1 MDLSS
6 IDPELDR
13 LVNGPKRKRV
23 SYPDQEQE
31 QGIVGNLR
39 DNSLTMLGAIG
50 NTLDLPGSMVRDV
63 VAWKNPFDQI
73 LSPFS
78 DKNRTTGRDLAR
90 KWGIAKKRDTY
101 GNFWG
106 GLGIEAALDPLT
118 YATLG
123 GSALS
128 KAGIAAKNAGLMD
141 DLARVSARKLGKPIG
156 MVGPREGRIATTLAD
171 FVAEGGDVGARAQ
184 KAINAGANADEALG
198 GVMGIGLP
206 FADPM
211 KVFGNGARG
220 QSIARGMDT
229 GARLLRFAK
238 IPGTEIKPVNA
249 FLNLFDAPAKG
260 MDTPI
265 GQAIARENFR
275 KQQKAEFMPRLE
287 TARWATEMEN
297 AGLTD
302 QASMDKL
309 RGYIE
314 LSHDPFSKFQ
324 RKDVGDTI
332 ANIGDQIRAQVDS
345 AVQQQKAVGIRASEL
360 TDQYVDF
367 LSRQMTQSNSFKP
380 KTGDL
385 ALNATTQASKKR
397 NDFLRNVPGGTERLK
412 NELFMDP
419 ELNRL
424 VDEGK
429 TRKQIAQYIKKKH
442 GDWFNDS
449 DYMVYRPNDPKANID
464 GYVPG
469 KGRVQKTA
477 TWFSKLSK
485 ELRDTG
491 VFGNTPLADHEGYM
505 LSKARGEVNAR
516 SLAQALAQPGV
527 IQGESL
533 AGNAAADGSKTISD
547 IMKSAGL
554 SMETFNKEGDRVGGF
569 MDILLSEA
577 HKLGTELKDSYGN
590 KLDFKDITAK
600 DLNRMRVSKDIAS
613 DVTNI
618 MKAISGPQEVSKLIQ
633 VTDSIVNAFKAHVT
647 GPWPN
652 FQVRNLMSGM
662 AHNFMFGMWDSQSTK
677 DAAKMI
683 QGGVI
688 KDASKNPFVIAE
700 WERRQKLNPPP
711 GGPSQPPGNT
721 TPGGGP
727 AGNQGLGGGSGFVDP
742 GPFGK
747 PSPPRPPKQKTPPT
761 PIDTPPSGVKPVDTN
776 PKRGLEWDILTFS
789 KQSFYHA
796 KFNDKISKLVNDKL
810 LTKMDADLLR
820 LAFFDASEDGMA
832 ILTRPAYGIMAPAD
846 REHARGLFS
855 YAGKTPLSVELN
867 PSLSKSSPDD
877 VRSSFN
883 TFIHEL
889 MHAAEHHIKTSAD
902 PRMKELSAEIDAFF
916 KGRPDEIALKQKN
929 FWTDVYDEFGAKYY
943 GRTDGQLTES
953 FAQMNADYISMRM
966 PKSKIA
972 QIVQTMKHWI
982 VGFLQRIRLARK
994 LPSEYNK
1001 RLYNII
1007 EEVIYGNAP
1016 GGKKARRVKGSA
1028 FDPDV
1033 PPGAPVTKVY
1043 DEASGSGPKLTDEE
1057 ATRILGEMASASGL
1071 VGKFEGLGGNVVG
1084 AAPGPSTSGNIQDI
1098 LSGIMRPGVKSLD
1111 WKRVGR
1117 KYIGREPGTS
1127 IKPKDWFA
1135 TRGVGGATESKYGP
1149 AAGGEEIG
1157 HSVESL
1163 IRLSGWF
1170 NQMRK
1175 GVDPLESAKRVGD
1188 AQVLYGNKN
1197 YTNFETQ
1204 WMTRMMPF
1212 YKFSRKMI
1220 PQIVQDLAQRPGG
1233 RYGQMIRMMR
1243 ASQDQGELAPDYVR
1257 DSLSIPFANN
1267 PVLEA
1272 VMGKAPEGTDRYI
1285 TGFGLPHEDLLSFSP
1300 TARGSML
1307 ELLSRTNPLIKA
1319 PLEFATGETFFQRG
1333 PEGGR
1338 ELSKLDP
1345 TVGRLISNL
1354 GRMTGLR
1361 ESTDPVRLPQVVEQA
1376 ITNSPLTKA
1385 VTTARMLTDER
1396 KQSNYGIL
1404 PFKVPGVPALSNVLT
1419 GVRVNDVSPQ
1429 AKQAM
1434 VDELLQN
1441 QMKERGASEF
1451 SRTRFSKKDL
1461 EKMDPVD
1468 RQIAEQLNSYA
1479 NLLAKRTKER
1489 VKQKEKEKA
1498 GEKK

>member
-50 NTLDLPGSMVRDV
+50 NTLDLQGSMVPDAF
-63 VAWKNPFDQI
+63 AWKNPVDQL

-171 FVAEGGDVGARAQ
+171 FVAEGGDVGARAR
-184 KAINAGANADEALG
+184 KAIDAGANADEALG

-206 FADPM
+206 FSDPM
-211 KVFGNGARG
+211 MVFGNGARG
-220 QSIARGMDT
+220 QTIARGMDT

-360 TDQYVDF
+360 TDQYVNF

-385 ALNATTQASKKR
+385 ALDAMTQASKKR

-442 GDWFNDS
+442 GSWFNDS
-449 DYMVYRPNDPKANID
+449 DYMVYRPKDKNANVD
-464 GYVPG
+464 GYVPS

-505 LSKARGEVNAR
+505 LSKARGEENAR
-516 SLAQALAQPGV
+516 SVAQALAQPNV
-527 IQGESL
+527 LMPESL
-533 AGNAAADGSKTISD
+533 KGNAAADGSKTVSEILR
-547 IMKSAGL
+547 AANL
-554 SMETFNKEGDRVGGF
+554 TMETFDKKGNRAGGF
-569 MDILLSEA
+569 MDILRAEA
-577 HKLGTELKDSYGN
+577 
-590 KLDFKDITAK
+590 AK
-600 DLNRMRVSKDIAS
+600 NGKTLPNNAKALNRMRVSGDIAQ

-618 MKAISGPQEVSKLIQ
+618 MKSLSGPKEVNKLIQ
-633 VTDSIVNAFKAHVT
+633 VADSIVNAFKAHVT

-662 AHNFMFGMWDSQSTK
+662 THNFMFGMWDSQSTK

-688 KDASKNPFVIAE
+688 KDASKEPF
-700 WERRQKLNPPP
+700 
-711 GGPSQPPGNT
+711 
-721 TPGGGP
+721 
-727 AGNQGLGGGSGFVDP
+727 
-742 GPFGK
+742 
-747 PSPPRPPKQKTPPT
+747 
-761 PIDTPPSGVKPVDTN
+761 
-776 PKRGLEWDILTFS
+776 
-789 KQSFYHA
+789 
-796 KFNDKISKLVNDKL
+796 
-810 LTKMDADLLR
+810 
-820 LAFFDASEDGMA
+820 
-832 ILTRPAYGIMAPAD
+832 IMAEA
-846 REHARGLFS
+846 ARRGITQL
-855 YAGKTPLSVELN
+855 
-867 PSLSKSSPDD
+867 DD
-877 VRSSFN
+877 V
-883 TFIHEL
+883 
-889 MHAAEHHIKTSAD
+889 A
-902 PRMKELSAEIDAFF
+902 
-916 KGRPDEIALKQKN
+916 
-929 FWTDVYDEFGAKYY
+929 
-943 GRTDGQLTES
+943 
-953 FAQMNADYISMRM
+953 
-966 PKSKIA
+966 
-972 QIVQTMKHWI
+972 
-982 VGFLQRIRLARK
+982 
-994 LPSEYNK
+994 
-1001 RLYNII
+1001 
-1007 EEVIYGNAP
+1007 
-1016 GGKKARRVKGSA
+1016 
-1028 FDPDV
+1028 
-1033 PPGAPVTKVY
+1033 
-1043 DEASGSGPKLTDEE
+1043 
-1057 ATRILGEMASASGL
+1057 ATRILGEIASATGL

-1135 TRGVGGATESKYGP
+1135 TRGVGGATESKFGP

-1163 IRLSGWF
+1163 IRLSGWL
-1170 NQMRK
+1170 NQIRK
-1175 GVDPLESAKRVGD
+1175 GVDPIEAAKRVGD

-1204 WMTRMMPF
+1204 WMTRMVPF
-1212 YKFSRKMI
+1212 FKFSRKMI

-1267 PVLEA
+1267 PVLES

-1404 PFKVPGVPALSNVLT
+1404 PFTVPGVPALSNVLT

-1489 VKQKEKEKA
+1489 VKQKEKE
-1498 GEKK
+1498 

>member
-1 MDLSS
+1 MDLSLV
-6 IDPELDR
+6 DPELDR
-13 LVNGPKRKRV
+13 LVNGPKRKKV

-63 VAWKNPFDQI
+63 VAWKNPVDQL

-156 MVGPREGRIATTLAD
+156 MIGPREGRIATTLAD

-198 GVMGIGLP
+198 GVAGIGLP
-206 FADPM
+206 FGDPIR
-211 KVFGNGARG
+211 VFGTGERG
-220 QSIARGMDT
+220 QQIARGIDT

-238 IPGTEIKPVNA
+238 IPGTDIKPVNA

-265 GQAIARENFR
+265 GQAIARDNFR
-275 KQQKAEFMPRLE
+275 NQQKAEFLPKIE
-287 TARWATEMEN
+287 TARWATEMEK

-324 RKDVGDTI
+324 RADVGDTI
-332 ANIGDQIRAQVDS
+332 ANIGDQIKAQVGS
-345 AVQQQKAVGIRASEL
+345 AVDQQKSMGIRASEL

-385 ALNATTQASKKR
+385 ALDAMTQASKKR

-424 VDEGK
+424 VDAGA
-429 TRKQIAQYIKKKH
+429 TRKQVAKYIKQKH
-442 GDWFNDS
+442 GSWFNDT
-449 DYMVYRPNDPKANID
+449 DYMVYRPKDPNANID
-464 GYVPG
+464 GYVPA

-505 LSKARGEVNAR
+505 LSKARGEQNAR
-516 SLAQALAQPGV
+516 SMAQALAQPNV
-527 IQGESL
+527 LMPESK
-533 AGNAAADGSKTISD
+533 AGNAAADGSKTLSEILR
-547 IMKSAGL
+547 AANL
-554 SMETFNKEGDRVGGF
+554 SMETFDKQGNRAGGF
-569 MDILLSEA
+569 MDILRAEA
-577 HKLGTELKDSYGN
+577 AKNGTTLPNS
-590 KLDFKDITAK
+590 AK
-600 DLNRMRVSKDIAS
+600 ALNRMRVSGDIAN

-618 MKAISGPQEVSKLIQ
+618 MKALSGPKEVSKLIQ

-652 FQVRNLMSGM
+652 FQIRNLMSGM
-662 AHNFMFGMWDSQSTK
+662 THNFMFGMWDWKSSK
-677 DAAKMI
+677 DAASMI

-688 KDASKNPFVIAE
+688 KGAKENPFVQAE
-700 WERRQKLNPPP
+700 WARRHGL
-711 GGPSQPPGNT
+711 PSSSGSSPMALGDGSLFYPSELF
-721 TPGGGP
+721 PDSAAKP
-727 AGNQGLGGGSGFVDP
+727 AQNIGADRGSP
-742 GPFGK
+742 
-747 PSPPRPPKQKTPPT
+747 
-761 PIDTPPSGVKPVDTN
+761 
-776 PKRGLEWDILTFS
+776 LEKSLSENASVPLDSWHPEVFNNISQQHEIFS
-789 KQSFYHA
+789 
-796 KFNDKISKLVNDKL
+796 DKL
-810 LTKMDADLLR
+810 ERLRLDGALGDADADILR
-820 LAFFDASEDGMA
+820 LAFSGASEDGLRRLNMA
-832 ILTRPAYGIMAPAD
+832 NIESANGIVTKDGQKA
-846 REHARGLFS
+846 
-855 YAGKTPLSVELN
+855 AGKWSWQVGDNGLLEFNIKVAKNLPQNQSSLSVL
-867 PSLSKSSPDD
+867 L
-877 VRSSFN
+877 
-883 TFIHEL
+883 HEL
-889 MHAAEHHIKTSAD
+889 GHQAQWSYKQIPGNELGGEFRSLISKARKNGRLIEYMKGVHGEKLGEYLATTFDEQFPQLFADSILRRKVPQGALGKIIKNVRD
-902 PRMKELSAEIDAFF
+902 
-916 KGRPDEIALKQKN
+916 
-929 FWTDVYDEFGAKYY
+929 W
-943 GRTDGQLTES
+943 
-953 FAQMNADYISMRM
+953 
-966 PKSKIA
+966 
-972 QIVQTMKHWI
+972 IVQ
-982 VGFLQRIRLARK
+982 FLERIK
-994 LPSEYNK
+994 L
-1001 RLYNII
+1001 
-1007 EEVIYGNAP
+1007 
-1016 GGKKARRVKGSA
+1016 
-1028 FDPDV
+1028 
-1033 PPGAPVTKVY
+1033 TKPI
-1043 DEASGSGPKLTDEE
+1043 PKLTQDRIDEIIDALMGFDGSSMEKLAKKDAVKYEEKVRKLKEKGESYVISNGQPVLDDAE
-1057 ATRILGEMASASGL
+1057 ATRILGELAYATGL

-1098 LSGIMRPGVKSLD
+1098 LSGIIRPGVKALD
-1111 WKRVGR
+1111 MKRVAR
-1117 KYIGREPGTS
+1117 KYAGMEPGTS
-1127 IKPKDWFA
+1127 IHPKDWFA
-1135 TRGVGGATESKYGP
+1135 TRGVGGATESKFGP
-1149 AAGGEEIG
+1149 AAGGEEVG

-1163 IRLSGWF
+1163 IRLSAWL
-1170 NQMRK
+1170 NQLNK
-1175 GVDPLESAKRVGD
+1175 GVDPAEAAKRVGD

-1204 WMTRMMPF
+1204 WMTRIMPF

-1220 PQIVQDLAQRPGG
+1220 PQIIQDLAQRPGG
-1233 RYGQMIRMMR
+1233 KYGQMIRMMR

-1257 DSLSIPFANN
+1257 DSLSIPVSSN
-1267 PVLEA
+1267 PVLESII
-1272 VMGKAPEGTDRYI
+1272 GKAPEGTDRYV

-1319 PLEFATGETFFQRG
+1319 PLELATGETFFQRG

-1361 ESTDPVRLPQVVEQA
+1361 ESTDAVKLPQALEQVLS
-1376 ITNSPLTKA
+1376 NSPLAKA
-1385 VTTARMLTDER
+1385 ITTARMLTDER
-1396 KQSNYGIL
+1396 KQSDYGIL

-1489 VKQKEKEKA
+1489 VKQKEAEKA